1 MLKIDS
7 KPLGKIFGQLMDN
20 LEKTEKTCWQLLEN
34 LEKINLEKI
43 YRQFKGN
50 LEKIYTLASLI
61 AEGVR

>member
-1 MLKIDS
+1 
-7 KPLGKIFGQLMDN
+7 MDN
-20 LEKTEKTCWQLLEN
+20 MEKSEKTCWQLLKN

-50 LEKIYTLASLI
+50 LEKIYTLACLI